1 MRERERDLRHSG
13 GDASAFI
20 SKHQCSLVSEIYG
33 SVQRT
38 EPERERERE
47 RENREKVSE
56 QRSEREERKKG
67 ERERR
72 ERAGG

>member
-1 MRERERDLRHSG
+1 VRERDLRHSG

-33 SVQRT
+33 SVQ
-38 EPERERERE
+38 PERERERE

-56 QRSEREERKKG
+56 QRSEREDRKKG
-67 ERERR
+67 EREER
-72 ERAGG
+72 ERASG